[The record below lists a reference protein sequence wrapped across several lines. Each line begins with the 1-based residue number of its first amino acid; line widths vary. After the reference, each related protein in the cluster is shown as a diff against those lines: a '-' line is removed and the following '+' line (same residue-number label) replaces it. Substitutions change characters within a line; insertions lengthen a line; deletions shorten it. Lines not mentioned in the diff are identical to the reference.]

1 MKLTI
6 NGKPRDIAEQDLTV
20 AGLVAVLGA
29 KPEQVAVAVNGEVVR
44 RADWALVAVREGD
57 NVEVVRAVG
66 GGRR

>member
-6 NGKPRDIAEQDLTV
+6 NGKPREIAEQDLTV
-20 AGLVAVLGA
+20 AGLVAALGA
-29 KPEQVAVAVNGEVVR
+29 KPEQVAVALNGEVVR

-57 NVEVVRAVG
+57 TVEVVRAVG